1 MPFKAKKKI
10 GGVAGIWL
18 DDHELV
24 KAAVKVRERG
34 YQKWDAIT
42 PFPVHGLEQAMGV
55 PRSWIPYVTFGAGLF
70 GCLTGLGLTFWTS
83 AVDWAINVG
92 GKPFFSGPAFIPIT
106 FELTILFAALFSV
119 GALIAACG
127 LPKIDPPIIDKD
139 LTSHKFAIFIPEN
152 DVGYDRGGV
161 EQLLKSLGAAEVR
174 YIPEY

>member
-1 MPFKAKKKI
+1 MAKKI

-24 KAAVKVRERG
+24 KAAAKVRDG
-34 YQKWDAIT
+34 GFKKWDAIT
-42 PFPVHGLEQAMGV
+42 PFPVHGLEAAMGL
-55 PRSWIPYVTFGAGLF
+55 PRSWIPYVTFGAGVT
-70 GCLTGLGLTFWTS
+70 GACAGLGLTFWTS

-106 FELTILFAALFSV
+106 FELTILFAALASV
-119 GALIAACG
+119 GTLIAVCG
-127 LPKIDPPIIDKD
+127 LPKVDPPIIDKD

-152 DVGYDRGGV
+152 DVGYERGRV
-161 EQLLKSLGAAEVR
+161 EQMLKNLGASEVR